1 MSEADVDVVR
11 QVVSAFRDRNVTR
24 LRELFHDDA
33 EFRSAIVTLE
43 GGTYR
48 GREEM
53 ERYMNELDAVFED
66 WHSEDEE
73 FVDGGDGRVLLA
85 FRIVGQGRGSGA
97 PVNQPIAILWT
108 VHHGRIRAAQG
119 YLDPEEAHAEVSQS

>member
-1 MSEADVDVVR
+1 MSESDVDVVR
-11 QVVSAFRDRNVTR
+11 QIVAAFRDRDVLR

-53 ERYMNELDAVFED
+53 ERYMNDLDAVFED

-73 FVDGGDGRVLLA
+73 FVDGGNGRVALI
-85 FRIVGQGRGSGA
+85 FRIVGRGRGSGA

-108 VHHGRIRAAQG
+108 VRDGKAVTAQG
-119 YLDPEEAHAEVSQS
+119 YLDREEALSHVR

>member
-11 QVVSAFRDRNVTR
+11 QIVAAFRDRDVPR

-33 EFRSAIVTLE
+33 EFRSAIVAIE

-48 GREEM
+48 GRDEI
-53 ERYMNELDAVFED
+53 ERYMRELDAVFED
-66 WHSEDEE
+66 WHSEDEDV
-73 FVDGGDGRVLLA
+73 VDGGNGRVVLA
-85 FRIVGQGRGSGA
+85 FRIVGHGRGSGA

-108 VHHGRIRAAQG
+108 LEDGRVRVAQG
-119 YLDPEEAHAEVSQS
+119 YLDPEEALASVR

>member
-11 QVVSAFRDRNVTR
+11 QIVAAFRDRDVPR

-53 ERYMNELDAVFED
+53 ERYMNDLDAVFED

-73 FVDGGDGRVLLA
+73 FVDGGDGRVALV
-85 FRIVGQGRGSGA
+85 FRIVGRGRGSGA

-108 VHHGRIRAAQG
+108 VRDGKAVTAQG
-119 YLDPEEAHAEVSQS
+119 YLDREEALSHVR

>member
-11 QVVSAFRDRNVTR
+11 QIVAAFRDRDVPR

-33 EFRSAIVTLE
+33 EFRSAIVSLE

-53 ERYMNELDAVFED
+53 ERYMNDLDAVFED

-73 FVDGGDGRVLLA
+73 FVDGGDGRVALV
-85 FRIVGQGRGSGA
+85 FRIVGRGRGSGA

-108 VHHGRIRAAQG
+108 VRDGKAVTAQG
-119 YLDPEEAHAEVSQS
+119 YLDREEALSHVR

>member
-11 QVVSAFRDRNVTR
+11 QIVDAFRHRDVPR
-24 LRELFHDDA
+24 LRSLFHDDA
-33 EFRSAIVTLE
+33 EFRSAIVSID

-48 GREEM
+48 GREQL

-73 FVDGGDGRVLLA
+73 FVDGEGGRVALV
-85 FRIVGQGRGSGA
+85 FRIVGRGRGSGA
-97 PVNQPIAILWT
+97 PVNQAIAILWT
-108 VHHGRIRAAQG
+108 VRDGKAVTAQG
-119 YLDPEEAHAEVSQS
+119 YLDPEEALSHVR

>member
-11 QVVSAFRDRNVTR
+11 QIVAAFRDRDVPR

-33 EFRSAIVTLE
+33 EFRSAIVALE

-53 ERYMNELDAVFED
+53 ERYMNDLDAVFED

-73 FVDGGDGRVLLA
+73 FVDGGDGHVALV
-85 FRIVGQGRGSGA
+85 FRIVGRGRGSGA

-108 VHHGRIRAAQG
+108 VRDGKAVTAQG
-119 YLDPEEAHAEVSQS
+119 YLDREEALSHVR

>member
-1 MSEADVDVVR
+1 VSEADVDVVR
-11 QVVSAFRDRNVTR
+11 QIVAAFRDRDVPR

-53 ERYMNELDAVFED
+53 ERYMNDLDAVFED

-73 FVDGGDGRVLLA
+73 FVDGGDGRVALV
-85 FRIVGQGRGSGA
+85 FRIVGRGRGSGA

-108 VHHGRIRAAQG
+108 VRDGKAVTAQG
-119 YLDPEEAHAEVSQS
+119 YLDREEALSHVR

>member
-11 QVVSAFRDRNVTR
+11 QLVAAFRDRDVPR
-24 LRELFHDDA
+24 LRELFHEDA
-33 EFRSAIVTLE
+33 EFRSAIVTLD

-53 ERYMNELDAVFED
+53 ERYMTELDAVFED

-73 FVDGGDGRVLLA
+73 FVDGGDGRVALV
-85 FRIVGQGRGSGA
+85 FRIVGRGRGSGA

-108 VHHGRIRAAQG
+108 VRDGKAVSAQG
-119 YLDPEEAHAEVSQS
+119 YLDPEEALSHVR

>member
-11 QVVSAFRDRNVTR
+11 QIVAAFRDRDVPR

-33 EFRSAIVTLE
+33 EFRSAIVALE

-53 ERYMNELDAVFED
+53 ERYMNNLDAVFED

-73 FVDGGDGRVLLA
+73 FVDGGDGRVALV
-85 FRIVGQGRGSGA
+85 FRIVGRGRGSGA
-97 PVNQPIAILWT
+97 PVNQPIAIVWT
-108 VHHGRIRAAQG
+108 VRDGKAVTAQG
-119 YLDPEEAHAEVSQS
+119 YLDREEALSHVR

>member
-1 MSEADVDVVR
+1 LSEADVDVVR
-11 QVVSAFRDRNVTR
+11 QIVDAFRDRDVPR

-48 GREEM
+48 GREQM
-53 ERYMNELDAVFED
+53 ERYMNDLDAVFED

-73 FVDGGDGRVLLA
+73 FVDGGDGRVALV
-85 FRIVGQGRGSGA
+85 FRIVGRGRGSGA

-108 VHHGRIRAAQG
+108 VRDGRAVTAQG
-119 YLDPEEAHAEVSQS
+119 YLDPEEALSHVR

>member
-11 QVVSAFRDRNVTR
+11 QIVAAFRDRDVPR

-33 EFRSAIVTLE
+33 EFRSAIVALE

-53 ERYMNELDAVFED
+53 ERYMNNLDAVFED

-73 FVDGGDGRVLLA
+73 FVDGGDGRVALV
-85 FRIVGQGRGSGA
+85 FRIVGRGRGSGA

-108 VHHGRIRAAQG
+108 VRDGKAVTAQG
-119 YLDPEEAHAEVSQS
+119 YLDREEALSHVR

>member
-11 QVVSAFRDRNVTR
+11 QIVAAFRDRDVPR

-48 GREEM
+48 GPDEM
-53 ERYMNELDAVFED
+53 ERYMNDLDAVFED
-66 WHSEDEE
+66 WRSEDEE
-73 FVDGGDGRVLLA
+73 FVDGGDGRVALV
-85 FRIVGQGRGSGA
+85 FRIVGRGRGSGA
-97 PVNQPIAILWT
+97 PVDQPIAILWT
-108 VHHGRIRAAQG
+108 VRGGKAATAQG
-119 YLDPEEAHAEVSQS
+119 YLDREEALSHVR

>member
-11 QVVSAFRDRNVTR
+11 QIVAAFRDRDVPR

-48 GREEM
+48 GRDEM
-53 ERYMNELDAVFED
+53 ERYMNDLDAVFED

-73 FVDGGDGRVLLA
+73 FVDGGDGRVALV
-85 FRIVGQGRGSGA
+85 FTIVGRGRASGA

-108 VHHGRIRAAQG
+108 VRDGKAVTAQG
-119 YLDPEEAHAEVSQS
+119 YLDREEALSHVR

>member
-11 QVVSAFRDRNVTR
+11 QIVAAFRDRDVPR

-33 EFRSAIVTLE
+33 EFRSAIVALE

-53 ERYMNELDAVFED
+53 ERYMNNLDAVFED

-73 FVDGGDGRVLLA
+73 FVDGGDGRVALV
-85 FRIVGQGRGSGA
+85 FRIVGRGRGSGA
-97 PVNQPIAILWT
+97 PVNQPIAIVWT
-108 VHHGRIRAAQG
+108 VRDGKAVAAQG
-119 YLDPEEAHAEVSQS
+119 YLDREEALSHVR

>member
-11 QVVSAFRDRNVTR
+11 QIVAAFRDRDVPR

-53 ERYMNELDAVFED
+53 EHYMNDLDAVFED

-73 FVDGGDGRVLLA
+73 FVDGGDGRVALV
-85 FRIVGQGRGSGA
+85 FRIVGRGRGSGA

-108 VHHGRIRAAQG
+108 VRDGKAVTAQG
-119 YLDPEEAHAEVSQS
+119 YLDPEEALSHVR